1 MKIGGFNR
9 SERVNK
15 INRLI
20 EIEQYLNER
29 ELLVN
34 LSEQNGDI
42 KFITDLE
49 IPDEHA
55 EALETY
61 RQSVDEK
68 LQKSPPKGK

>member
-34 LSEQNGDI
+34 LNDQNGDI
-42 KFITDLE
+42 TFITELE

-55 EALETY
+55 ETLETY

-68 LQKSPPKGK
+68 LQKSPGKGK